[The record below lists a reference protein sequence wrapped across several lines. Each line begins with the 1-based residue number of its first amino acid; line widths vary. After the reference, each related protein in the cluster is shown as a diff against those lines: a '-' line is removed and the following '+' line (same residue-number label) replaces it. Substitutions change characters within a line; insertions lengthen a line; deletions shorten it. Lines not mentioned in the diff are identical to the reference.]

1 MNDLLARVAVIAVIA
16 GGFAATGDLGWLVG
30 RTTKLLDARTIP
42 GATAGDPPSATP
54 VATAEASPMPAAAPE
69 KPVRPPAPPVPV
81 TSPQALGTP
90 APLPPSGGGPDRV
103 DFAALAPG
111 DRVRVWAGLSSRGGR
126 PRCLV
131 LDVVDPASG
140 EALAHG
146 DGIAPRRVMLSAGAG
161 GTIVR
166 GRPLA
171 LAVAGIARDPAA
183 TASPWGTID
192 AVAVE
197 RR

>member
-1 MNDLLARVAVIAVIA
+1 MNDMLARVAVIAVIA

-42 GATAGDPPSATP
+42 GATAANPPSATP
-54 VATAEASPMPAAAPE
+54 AATAEASPMPPMTPE
-69 KPVRPPAPPVPV
+69 KPVRPPVPV
-81 TSPQALGTP
+81 AAPQALGTP

-103 DFAALAPG
+103 DFASLAPG

-126 PRCLV
+126 PRFLV

-146 DGIAPRRVMLSAGAG
+146 DGIAPRRVMLFAGAG
-161 GTIVR
+161 GSIVR

-171 LAVAGIARDPAA
+171 LAVAGIARDPA
-183 TASPWGTID
+183 TSASPWGTID